1 MSWELLLYIFLMKLQ
16 QLESQGNTQTPH
28 LHPQS
33 PLYLIMAEKWHKW
46 YKFKSRTLKS
56 EYHMIEKESN
66 DEFLPSP
73 RGRAGPRTY
82 FSKESATHGAL
93 KVAHWVKNLPAMK
106 EIQETWV

>member
-1 MSWELLLYIFLMKLQ
+1 MKLQ

-66 DEFLPSP
+66 DEFKS
-73 RGRAGPRTY
+73 
-82 FSKESATHGAL
+82 FSTFTAL
-93 KVAHWVKNLPAMK
+93 FLFLLSQLEECIP
-106 EIQETWV
+106 

>member
-1 MSWELLLYIFLMKLQ
+1 
-16 QLESQGNTQTPH
+16 
-28 LHPQS
+28 
-33 PLYLIMAEKWHKW
+33 
-46 YKFKSRTLKS
+46 
-56 EYHMIEKESN
+56 MIEKESN

-93 KVAHWVKNLPAMK
+93 KVAQWVKIVNSMPAMK